1 MLNQV
6 QSFNTVTYSEKVPP
20 SVPKAYS
27 HNDPAL
33 KDDKVSFSYEAKKL
47 CTNNLLTGKQV
58 TTSEIRVED
67 IESAF
72 QESQMYIGKRLRHIC
87 ADLEINPSTRIEFSC
102 GSIGDIEVAKTFPE
116 STRLEMTLS
125 RDNVFTNKVRQASL
139 QKGTLNR
146 VNAHRE
152 FSKAYAEDPE
162 LAVEQYSHLFDEYP
176 GNSARFSFEKGN
188 LNIRGPIIA

>member
-6 QSFNTVTYSEKVPP
+6 NAFNTVTYSEKIPP
-20 SVPKAYS
+20 SVSKAYS

-33 KDDKVSFSYEAKKL
+33 KDDKVSFSSEARKL
-47 CTNNLLTGKQV
+47 CINNLLTGKQV
-58 TTSEIRVED
+58 TSSEIRVED

-72 QESQMYIGKRLRHIC
+72 QESEMYIGKRLKHIC
-87 ADLEINPSTRIEFSC
+87 SDLEIDSSTKVEFSI
-102 GSIGDIEVAKTFPE
+102 GNAGDIDVAKTFPE
-116 STRLEMTLS
+116 STRFEMAVN

-152 FSKAYAEDPE
+152 FSKAYADDPE

-176 GNSARFSFEKGN
+176 GSSARFSFEKGN
-188 LNIRGPIIA
+188 LNIRGSIIA